1 MNRRDSLSA
10 PLNGNISTD
19 ILYSGDADSELAD
32 TLSPKMALKRKSSSS
47 NKIEEELVRQAKR
60 LDAIE
65 SHGET
70 CKSDYFECTRLGT
83 SRRRRYRWGG
93 SNGK

>member
-1 MNRRDSLSA
+1 MIRRDSLSA

-32 TLSPKMALKRKSSSS
+32 TLSPKMALKKKSSSS

-65 SHGET
+65 KAAPKLVSQISSNARDLVRQGGGDIDGE
-70 CKSDYFECTRLGT
+70 D
-83 SRRRRYRWGG
+83 
-93 SNGK
+93 